1 MPELQGLVRMFVLIL
16 LIEVASL
23 IGNYY

>member
-1 MPELQGLVRMFVLIL
+1 MSEFARLFSVVL
-16 LIEVASL
+16 LIEVTSL